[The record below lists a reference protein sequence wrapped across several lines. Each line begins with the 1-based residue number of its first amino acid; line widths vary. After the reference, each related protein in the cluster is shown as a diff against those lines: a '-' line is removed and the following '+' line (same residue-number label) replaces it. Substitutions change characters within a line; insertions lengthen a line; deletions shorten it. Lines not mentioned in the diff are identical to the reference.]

1 MNHTKVIKKDR
12 NIFVNTPDMGG
23 KSPNPVFLSWYAGC
37 TDMGRREDHSFFREQ
52 PCVSLI
58 VPCELERVK

>member
-23 KSPNPVFLSWYAGC
+23 KSPNPVFLSWYADAQTGA
-37 TDMGRREDHSFFREQ
+37 GERIIFFSANNRA
-52 PCVSLI
+52 
-58 VPCELERVK
+58 